1 MCVAVMRMHC
11 HAATKGTEPSRSRFT
26 AGDTSGVA
34 PSAVPQ
40 LLSGTARRLVEILD
54 GATACVVS
62 RVIGDLLVDLTQHS
76 NSGRIDAGQEY
87 LVSDFPLTQ
96 QVIESGEPQVVV
108 VSDPDADPAEADLLR
123 RIGFESLLM
132 IPLETSGSSWGLLEV
147 YGDERGFSGA
157 DVETASA
164 VAAETGRKL
173 EELA

>member
-1 MCVAVMRMHC
+1 
-11 HAATKGTEPSRSRFT
+11 
-26 AGDTSGVA
+26 VA

-40 LLSGTARRLVEILD
+40 LLSGTARKLVESLD
-54 GATACVVS
+54 GAAACVVS

-76 NSGRIDAGQEY
+76 PTGRIEAGHEY

-96 QVIESGEPQVVV
+96 QVIESREPEVVV
-108 VSDPDADPAEADLLR
+108 VSDPAADPAEAELLR

-132 IPLETSGSSWGLLEV
+132 LTLEANGDSWGLIEV
-147 YGDERGFSGA
+147 YGDERGFSDA
-157 DVETASA
+157 DVHTATE

>member
-1 MCVAVMRMHC
+1 MCVALMRMHC
-11 HAATKGTEPSRSRFT
+11 HAATKRTERSPSRFP

-54 GATACVVS
+54 SASACVVS

-76 NSGRIDAGQEY
+76 NSGRIDSGQEY

>member
-1 MCVAVMRMHC
+1 M
-11 HAATKGTEPSRSRFT
+11 
-26 AGDTSGVA
+26 A

-40 LLSGTARRLVEILD
+40 LLSGTARRLVESLD
-54 GATACVVS
+54 RAAACVVS

-76 NSGRIDAGQEY
+76 PSGRIDSGHEY

-96 QVIESGEPQVVV
+96 QVIESGEPEVVLL
-108 VSDPDADPAEADLLR
+108 SDPDADPAEADLLR

-132 IPLETSGSSWGLLEV
+132 IPLETNGSSWGLLEV
-147 YGDERGFSGA
+147 YGDARGFSDA
-157 DVETASA
+157 DVHTATE